1 MFLVT
6 PSGFTARFGS
16 IVGAMGASH
25 SPSTADIKCTPDAAS
40 IMGETLSKYII
51 PAAVDAVEIAEQ
63 RAGST
68 PPKRWPKLSVSS
80 IRCEVQSDR
89 PSPLLHD
96 QSTSRAPRALRLLAR
111 SRNGAVRSASNRHGR
126 PRRRSRGVPVVR
138 YDGTRRGKA
147 WDDFEASHPG
157 ATILTATEYD
167 TAQACRNAI
176 WYNGEAFK
184 HCGLGIGINERL
196 IEWDFN
202 GVPFRSTPDRY
213 YGPSDAATL
222 VELKTTRSAQPAR
235 FLRDAT
241 SRWYHS
247 QLAVYRAAPRRSV

>member
-1 MFLVT
+1 M
-6 PSGFTARFGS
+6 TARLRFSTLKHFASSPAHFRYWQGREMEPS
-16 IVGAMGASH
+16 AAMRIGTAVHSAVLGGA
-25 SPSTADIKCTPDAAS
+25 
-40 IMGETLSKYII
+40 
-51 PAAVDAVEIAEQ
+51 
-63 RAGST
+63 
-68 PPKRWPKLSVSS
+68 
-80 IRCEVQSDR
+80 
-89 PSPLLHD
+89 
-96 QSTSRAPRALRLLAR
+96 
-111 SRNGAVRSASNRHGR
+111 
-126 PRRRSRGVPVVR
+126 PVVR

-147 WDDFEASHPG
+147 WDAFEASYPG

-247 QLAVYRAAPRRSV
+247 QLAVYRAALATVGVTVAKALIVAVETVPPYNVTVLELTDRALDVGYRTACGWLEQYKVCEASGEWPGYVQGPVTFDIEPEMDLDFSGIDDAEEA